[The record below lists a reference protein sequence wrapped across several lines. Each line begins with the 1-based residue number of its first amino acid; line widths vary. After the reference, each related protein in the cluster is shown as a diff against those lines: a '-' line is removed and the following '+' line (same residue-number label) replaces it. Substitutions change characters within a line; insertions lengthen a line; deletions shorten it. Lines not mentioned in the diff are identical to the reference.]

1 VSDPA
6 RGTAGNPMTPGPG
19 QVGSDYYDS
28 SDYFEGRG
36 SHLTDPTSS
45 FHRYRVARVLE
56 LARPSQGDRVVDL
69 GCGWGTLSFAL
80 AQRVREVVGVD
91 FSARAVELCRARQAR
106 EGVGDHL
113 RFLRA
118 DAADTGLPG
127 ASWDLV
133 VAADLV
139 EHLYPEQTDAVY
151 REAFRLLR
159 PGGRLAIW
167 TPHRGHILEILKNH
181 DILLRRDESHV
192 DYKSMERIVA
202 GLRRAGFD
210 VERAA
215 YVASHVPVLRY
226 LERALQ
232 GLVPPLRRRIAVAAL
247 RPDASVAAP
256 PEAGAPGTT

>member
-1 VSDPA
+1 
-6 RGTAGNPMTPGPG
+6 MTPGPEP
-19 QVGSDYYDS
+19 VGADYYDS

-36 SHLTDPTSS
+36 SHLTDPESP

-56 LARPSQGDRVVDL
+56 LARPGEKDRVVDL

-80 AQRVREVVGVD
+80 ARRVQEVVGVD

-106 EGVGDHL
+106 EGQGDHL
-113 RFLRA
+113 RFLQA

-139 EHLYPEQTDAVY
+139 EHLYPDQTDAVY

-167 TPHRGHILEILKNH
+167 TPHRGHVLEVLKNRN
-181 DILLRRDESHV
+181 ILLRRDESHV

-202 GLRRAGFD
+202 GLRKAGFE

-215 YVASHVPVLRY
+215 YVESHLPVLRHV
-226 LERALQ
+226 ESAFQRF
-232 GLVPPLRRRIAVAAL
+232 VPLLRRRIAVAAR
-247 RPDASVAAP
+247 RPAESPPAA
-256 PEAGAPGTT
+256 ATPGSGGG